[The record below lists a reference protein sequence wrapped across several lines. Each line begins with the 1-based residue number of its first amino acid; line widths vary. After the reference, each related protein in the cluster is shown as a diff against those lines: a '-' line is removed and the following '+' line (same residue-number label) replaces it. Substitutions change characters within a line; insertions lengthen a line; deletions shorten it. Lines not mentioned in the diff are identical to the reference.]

1 MGCISCDCCTN
12 LYKIEQLSITD
23 HLLMGLIRM
32 VQSNL
37 SSVEKKIAD
46 DPHIGENFG
55 QL

>member
-1 MGCISCDCCTN
+1 
-12 LYKIEQLSITD
+12 
-23 HLLMGLIRM
+23 MGLIRM

-46 DPHIGENFG
+46 DPHIGEDFG